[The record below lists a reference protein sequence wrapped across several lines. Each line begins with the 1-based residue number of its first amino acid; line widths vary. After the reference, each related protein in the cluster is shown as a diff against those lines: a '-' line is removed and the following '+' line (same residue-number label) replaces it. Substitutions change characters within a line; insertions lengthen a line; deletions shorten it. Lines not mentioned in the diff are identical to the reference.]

1 MNRGDVYWH
10 KFKEPDKRRPVLI
23 ITRDGAISDL
33 DAITVI
39 PTTSNLR
46 DVSSQVLLTEDDGM
60 PETCV
65 LNLDWIQTI
74 PKHKLVGFITHI
86 PEDRMDDV
94 FEAIKF
100 AFGFDK

>member
-10 KFKEPDKRRPVLI
+10 KFREPDKRRPVLI

-33 DAITVI
+33 NAVTVVPATRNI
-39 PTTSNLR
+39 RELR
-46 DVSSQVLLTEDDGM
+46 SQVLLTEEDGM

-65 LNLDWIQTI
+65 VNLDWIQTL
-74 PKHKLVGFITHI
+74 PKEKLGGFITHI
-86 PEDRMDDV
+86 ADDRMEEV